1 MMDARSLTKALGGR
15 WYGRYGMACC
25 PVHDDRKPS
34 LSIRDGER
42 RLIVNCFAG
51 CDWQDVKAEFRRL
64 GLPGG
69 GNEPRRCPKTAK
81 ATVPGAILSPKIDAA
96 DDDQERRIKT
106 ALSLWKAS
114 APLPDTLGSRYFT
127 ERRGLHIG
135 ALGDLSHALRW
146 HEGIGAVVALMT
158 NAVTNE
164 PTGIHRTFLN
174 PDGTKRERKMLGRQ
188 GVIRLSPD
196 EEVTLGLGLT
206 EGIEDGLA
214 VLLSGWAP
222 VSCATSAGAIE
233 RFPVL
238 SGIDCLTIHA
248 DYDNAGINAAQICV
262 DRWIAA
268 DRDAFISYPKDL
280 RDE

>member
-1 MMDARSLTKALGGR
+1 MTAHSKWRDTYKVHPAADAFPMMSEEKLAQLGEDIKANGLNVPLTFCWIQVGTPTAHRVLIDGR
-15 WYGRYGMACC
+15 N
-25 PVHDDRKPS
+25 
-34 LSIRDGER
+34 
-42 RLIVNCFAG
+42 RLEAT
-51 CDWQDVKAEFRRL
+51 
-64 GLPGG
+64 
-69 GNEPRRCPKTAK
+69 RRCPKTAK

-135 ALGDLSHALRW
+135 VLGDLSHALRW

-174 PDGTKRERKMLGRQ
+174 PDGTKRERKMLGKQ

-196 EEVTLGLGLT
+196 DEVTAGLGLT
-206 EGIEDGLA
+206 EGVEDGLA

-222 VSCATSAGAIE
+222 VWCATSSGAIE
-233 RFPVL
+233 RFPTLGGVEA
-238 SGIDCLTIHA
+238 LTVFADDDPPGMKSAHA
-248 DYDNAGINAAQICV
+248 CVSRWNDAGCEA
-262 DRWIAA
+262 R
-268 DRDAFISYPKDL
+268 ISDLKDL
-280 RDE
+280 RS

>member
-158 NAVTNE
+158 NSVTNE

-174 PDGTKRERKMLGRQ
+174 PDGTKRERKMLGKQ
-188 GVIRLSPD
+188 GVIRLTPD
-196 EEVTLGLGLT
+196 DEVTAGLGLT
-206 EGIEDGLA
+206 EGVEDGLA

-222 VSCATSAGAIE
+222 VWCATSSGAIE
-233 RFPVL
+233 RFPTLGGVEAL
-238 SGIDCLTIHA
+238 TVFADDDPPGMKSAHACVSRWNDAGCEARISGL
-248 DYDNAGINAAQICV
+248 
-262 DRWIAA
+262 
-268 DRDAFISYPKDL
+268 KDL
-280 RDE
+280 RS